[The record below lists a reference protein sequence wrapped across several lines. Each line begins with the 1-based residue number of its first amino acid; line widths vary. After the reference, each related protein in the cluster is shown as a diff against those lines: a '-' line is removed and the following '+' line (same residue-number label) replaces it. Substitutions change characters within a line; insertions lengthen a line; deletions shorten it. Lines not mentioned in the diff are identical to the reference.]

1 MPADATLDGALARAF
16 AAEARRGVQLAVAGR
31 AVCFVLVWLSFA
43 NNAQWHFDNELLLYR
58 SALVGLALALGIASF
73 LIARRA
79 RHPVG
84 WSYPFVLADFTV
96 AAALVFGWQPDYLAD
111 YPQFLAVRFGDVLL
125 FVVMLAFAVL
135 PLSRRLPLVAAIAAG
150 AIWYAGV
157 IQAWLR
163 TPDARLNLSAVAD
176 TRPDVLN
183 LDTLGL
189 QLVGL
194 VALGLLL
201 TGAVGGARRSVE
213 TAVAARRD
221 RDRLAQFFPAAVLQ
235 TLSMGQGVLADRS
248 CTAAVLFVDF
258 DRARQQAASLAE
270 LDTYFATCERIVF
283 EHGGIVDR
291 FAGDAVM
298 ASFGA
303 LDPEGAPVAPLALAA
318 WRCAGALHRALS
330 ALPLGC
336 AGVGVALGPVV
347 VGEMGS
353 DRQHAFGVVGETT
366 NLASRLLAEA
376 RMRRLACV
384 TTDALAQ
391 YLPAETASGLHDL
404 GAVAIRGFAH
414 PVTLRGIAA

>member
-1 MPADATLDGALARAF
+1 MPADATLDGALARGF
-16 AAEARRGVQLAVAGR
+16 VAEARRGVQLAVAGR

-58 SALVGLALALGIASF
+58 SALVGLALALGFASF

-213 TAVAARRD
+213 AAVAARRD
-221 RDRLAQFFPAAVLQ
+221 RDRLAQFFPPAVLQ
-235 TLSMGQGVLADRS
+235 TLSTGAGGAGRPQLHRRR
-248 CTAAVLFVDF
+248 AVRRLRPGAPAGGIAR
-258 DRARQQAASLAE
+258 RARRLFCDLRAHRLRARRHRRPLRGRCRDGELRCVRPRGRSRGAAGS
-270 LDTYFATCERIVF
+270 R
-283 EHGGIVDR
+283 
-291 FAGDAVM
+291 
-298 ASFGA
+298 
-303 LDPEGAPVAPLALAA
+303 
-318 WRCAGALHRALS
+318 
-330 ALPLGC
+330 
-336 AGVGVALGPVV
+336 GVALRRSAAPRARGP
-347 VGEMGS
+347 
-353 DRQHAFGVVGETT
+353 A
-366 NLASRLLAEA
+366 
-376 RMRRLACV
+376 
-384 TTDALAQ
+384 
-391 YLPAETASGLHDL
+391 PGL
-404 GAVAIRGFAH
+404 
-414 PVTLRGIAA
+414 